1 MRGANYDFPMN
12 YTLKQLRYFAAA
24 GETGSVTKAA
34 ALVHVSQPSI
44 SAAVAHLEQVFGLQL
59 FIRHHAQGL
68 SLTPSGRR
76 LLGEAKRLLNQAEGL
91 HQYASELG
99 ESLAGQLDVGCF
111 TTLAPILMPSLIK
124 DFCARYPQMQIRC
137 HEVHQEDL
145 LDGLLGGRFEVGLTY
160 DLNLGHDFGF
170 DAVASF
176 PPYAI
181 LPPDHRLAKRRKLS
195 IAELIEEPMI
205 LLDLPHSREY
215 FRSIFLTLGLE
226 PRIEH
231 RTASP
236 HMVRGLVA
244 NGFGYSL
251 LNARLEHDRALDGKP
266 FCAVP
271 LSDNVQPVR
280 VGIVTPAA
288 STATRAAAA
297 FAEHCHS
304 AWADKRFPCQAA
316 PVPDETLGETQAGR

>member
-1 MRGANYDFPMN
+1 MN

-34 ALVHVSQPSI
+34 SLVHVSQPSI
-44 SAAVAHLEQVFGLQL
+44 SAAIAHLEAVFGLQL

-68 SLTPSGRR
+68 SPTPAGRR
-76 LLGEAKRLLNQAEGL
+76 LLGEAKRLLTQAEGL
-91 HQYASELG
+91 RQYASELG
-99 ESLAGQLDVGCF
+99 ESLAGQLDVVCF
-111 TTLAPILMPSLIK
+111 TTLAPILMPALIK

-137 HEVHQEDL
+137 HEAHQEDL

-160 DLNLGHDFGF
+160 DLHLGDEVAF

-176 PPYAI
+176 PPYAV
-181 LPPDHRLAKRRKLS
+181 LPPDHRLAGRSRVS
-195 IAELIEEPMI
+195 IGELIEEPMI
-205 LLDLPHSREY
+205 LLDLPHSRDY
-215 FRSIFLTLGLE
+215 FRSIFLALGLE

-251 LNARLEHDRALDGKP
+251 LNARLEQDRALDGKP
-266 FCAVP
+266 FRAVP
-271 LSDNVQPVR
+271 LSDAIPPLKVGVVR
-280 VGIVTPAA
+280 PAGTTP
-288 STATRAAAA
+288 TRAATA
-297 FAEHCHS
+297 FSEHCRR
-304 AWADKRFPCQAA
+304 AWADKRFPCRAA
-316 PVPDETLGETQAGR
+316 PLTDEPR

>member
-1 MRGANYDFPMN
+1 MN
-12 YTLKQLRYFAAA
+12 YTLKQLGYFVAA

-44 SAAVAHLEQVFGLQL
+44 SAAIAHLEAVFGLQL

-68 SLTPSGRR
+68 SLTPAGRR
-76 LLGEAKRLLNQAEGL
+76 LLGEAKRLLTQAEGL
-91 HQYASELG
+91 TQCAGELSD
-99 ESLAGQLDVGCF
+99 SLAGQLDVVCF

-137 HEVHQEDL
+137 HEAHQEDV

-160 DLNLGHDFGF
+160 DLELGAEVAF
-170 DAVASF
+170 DPVASF

-181 LPPDHRLAKRRKLS
+181 LPPDHPLAARDTLA
-195 IAELIEEPMI
+195 IAELIEEPMV

-215 FRSIFLTLGLE
+215 FRSIFLALGLE

-251 LNARLEHDRALDGKP
+251 LNARLEYDRSLDGTP
-266 FCAVP
+266 FRAVP
-271 LSDNVQPVR
+271 LSDAVSPLR
-280 VGIVTPAA
+280 VGVVMPEGIVP
-288 STATRAAAA
+288 TRAAAA
-297 FAEHCHS
+297 FAEHCHG
-304 AWADKRFPCQAA
+304 AWAGKRFPCRAA
-316 PVPDETLGETQAGR
+316 PVTDESLGEAGSGR

>member
-1 MRGANYDFPMN
+1 MN

-24 GETGSVTKAA
+24 GDTGSVTKAA
-34 ALVHVSQPSI
+34 ARVHVSQPSI
-44 SAAVAHLEQVFGLQL
+44 SAAIAHLEQVFGLQL

-68 SLTPSGRR
+68 SLTPAGRR
-76 LLGEAKRLLNQAEGL
+76 LLVEAKRLLTQAEGL
-91 HQYASELG
+91 HHYAGELG
-99 ESLAGQLDVGCF
+99 QSLAGQLEVGCF

-124 DFCARYPQMQIRC
+124 GFRARYPKVQVRC

-145 LDGLLGGRFEVGLTY
+145 LDGLLGGRFEVGLAY
-160 DLNLGHDFGF
+160 DLNLGAEVAF
-170 DAVASF
+170 DGVASF

-181 LPPDHRLAKRRKLS
+181 LPPDHPLAERDRLA
-195 IAELIEEPMI
+195 IAELIDEPMI

-215 FRSIFLTLGLE
+215 FRSIFLSLGLE
-226 PRIEH
+226 PRIEQ

-266 FCAVP
+266 FRAVP
-271 LSDNVQPVR
+271 LSDPVRPLR
-280 VGIVTPAA
+280 VGIVTPAE
-288 STATRAAAA
+288 TTPTRTAAA
-297 FAEHCHS
+297 FAEHCHG
-304 AWADKRFPCQAA
+304 AWAGDRIPHEASRKGKAQKA
-316 PVPDETLGETQAGR
+316 PRSRSRP

>member
-1 MRGANYDFPMN
+1 MN
-12 YTLKQLRYFAAA
+12 FTLKQLRYFAAA

-34 ALVHVSQPSI
+34 VLVHVSQPSI
-44 SAAVAHLEQVFGLQL
+44 SAAIAHLEQVFGLQL

-68 SLTPSGRR
+68 SLTPAGRR

-91 HQYASELG
+91 SHTASELG
-99 ESLAGQLDVGCF
+99 DSLAGQLDVGCF

-124 DFCARYPQMQIRC
+124 DFCDRYPQMQIRC
-137 HEVHQEDL
+137 HEVHHEDL
-145 LDGLLGGRFEVGLTY
+145 LEGLLGGRFEVGLAY
-160 DLNLGHDFGF
+160 DLNLGGDFAF

-176 PPYAI
+176 PPYAV
-181 LPPDHRLAKRRKLS
+181 LPPDHPLAGRGELS
-195 IAELIEEPMI
+195 IAELIDEPMI

-215 FRSIFLTLGLE
+215 FRSIFLSLGLE
-226 PRIEH
+226 PRIEQ

-266 FCAVP
+266 FRAVP
-271 LSDNVQPVR
+271 LSDAVRPLR
-280 VGIVTPAA
+280 VGIVTPAEA
-288 STATRAAAA
+288 RPTRAAAA

-304 AWADKRFPCQAA
+304 AWDRKRFPCQAA
-316 PVPDETLGETQAGR
+316 PVPDETLGEGRPAR

>member
-1 MRGANYDFPMN
+1 MN
-12 YTLKQLRYFAAA
+12 YTLKQLRYFVAA

-34 ALVHVSQPSI
+34 SLVHVSQPSI
-44 SAAVAHLEQVFGLQL
+44 SAAIAHLEAVFGLQL

-68 SLTPSGRR
+68 SLTPAGRR
-76 LLGEAKRLLNQAEGL
+76 LLGEAKRLMTQAENL

-99 ESLAGQLDVGCF
+99 ESLAGQLDVVCF
-111 TTLAPILMPSLIK
+111 TTLAPILMPALIK
-124 DFCARYPQMQIRC
+124 DFCADYPQMQIRC
-137 HEVHQEDL
+137 HEAHQEDL
-145 LDGLLGGRFEVGLTY
+145 LDGLMGGRFEVGLTY
-160 DLNLGHDFGF
+160 DLDMGGDVAFEP
-170 DAVASF
+170 VASF

-181 LPPDHRLAKRRKLS
+181 LPPDHPLAGRDRVA
-195 IAELIEEPMI
+195 IAELIDEPMI

-215 FRSIFLTLGLE
+215 FRSIFLALGLE

-266 FCAVP
+266 FRAVA
-271 LSDNVQPVR
+271 LSDEIAPLR
-280 VGIVTPAA
+280 VGVVTLAGITP
-288 STATRAAAA
+288 TRAATA
-297 FAEHCHS
+297 FAEHCRR
-304 AWADKRFPCQAA
+304 AWLDKRFPCRAA
-316 PVPDETLGETQAGR
+316 PVPDEPGSGVRSQA

>member
-1 MRGANYDFPMN
+1 MN
-12 YTLKQLRYFAAA
+12 YTLKQLRYFADA
-24 GETGSVTKAA
+24 GETSSVTKAA

-44 SAAVAHLEQVFGLQL
+44 SAAIAHLEQDFGLQL

-68 SLTPSGRR
+68 SLTPAGRR
-76 LLGEAKRLLNQAEGL
+76 LLGEAKRLLSQAEGL
-91 HQYASELG
+91 SHYASELG

-137 HEVHQEDL
+137 HEVHHEDL
-145 LDGLLGGRFEVGLTY
+145 LEGLLGGRFEVGLAY
-160 DLNLGHDFGF
+160 DLNLGGDCAF
-170 DAVASF
+170 DVVASF

-181 LPPDHRLAKRRKLS
+181 LPPDHPLAKRRELS
-195 IAELIEEPMI
+195 IAELIDEPMI

-215 FRSIFLTLGLE
+215 FRSIFLSLGLE
-226 PRIEH
+226 PRIEQ

-266 FCAVP
+266 FRAIP
-271 LSDNVQPVR
+271 LSDKVQPLR
-280 VGIVTPAA
+280 VGIVMPAEATP
-288 STATRAAAA
+288 TRAAAA
-297 FAEHCHS
+297 FAKHCHS
-304 AWADKRFPCQAA
+304 AWARQRFPCQAA
-316 PVPDETLGETQAGR
+316 PVPDETLGEARPDR

>member
-1 MRGANYDFPMN
+1 MN

-34 ALVHVSQPSI
+34 GLVHVSQPSI
-44 SAAVAHLEQVFGLQL
+44 SAAIAHLEAVFGLQL

-68 SLTPSGRR
+68 SLTAAGRR

-91 HQYASELG
+91 HQYASDLG
-99 ESLAGQLDVGCF
+99 DSLAGQLDVGCF
-111 TTLAPILMPSLIK
+111 TTLAPILMPGLIK

-145 LDGLLGGRFEVGLTY
+145 LLGLMDGRFEVALTY
-160 DLNLGHDFGF
+160 DLHLGGDVAF
-170 DAVASF
+170 DPVASF

-181 LPPDHRLAKRRKLS
+181 LPPEHPLAGRS
-195 IAELIEEPMI
+195 QVSVAELIGEPMI
-205 LLDLPHSREY
+205 LLDLPHSRDY
-215 FRSIFLTLGLE
+215 FRSIFLALGLE
-226 PRIEH
+226 PRIEQ
-231 RTASP
+231 RTTSP

-251 LNARLEHDRALDGKP
+251 LNARLKHDRALDGKP

-271 LSDNVQPVR
+271 LSDEIEPLR
-280 VGIVTPAA
+280 VGIVTPAE
-288 STATRAAAA
+288 STLTRAAAA
-297 FAEHCHS
+297 FAEHCHR
-304 AWADKRFPCQAA
+304 AWLDKRFPCRAA
-316 PVPDETLGETQAGR
+316 SVAEEPRQDGQPTGR

>member
-1 MRGANYDFPMN
+1 MN
-12 YTLKQLRYFAAA
+12 YTLKQLRYFVAA

-34 ALVHVSQPSI
+34 SLVHVSQPSI
-44 SAAVAHLEQVFGLQL
+44 SAAIAHLEAVFGLQL

-68 SLTPSGRR
+68 SLTPAGRR
-76 LLGEAKRLLNQAEGL
+76 LLGEAKRLLTQAEGL
-91 HQYASELG
+91 HQTASELG

-111 TTLAPILMPSLIK
+111 TTLAPILMPALIK
-124 DFCARYPQMQIRC
+124 DFCARYPRMQIRC
-137 HEVHQEDL
+137 HEAHQEDL
-145 LDGLLGGRFEVGLTY
+145 LDGLMGGRFEVGLTY
-160 DLNLGHDFGF
+160 DLHLGDDFAF
-170 DAVASF
+170 DPVASF

-181 LPPDHRLAKRRKLS
+181 LPPEHPLAERGRVS
-195 IAELIEEPMI
+195 IAELIEEPMV
-205 LLDLPHSREY
+205 LLDLPHSRDY
-215 FRSIFLTLGLE
+215 FSSIFLALGLE

-251 LNARLEHDRALDGKP
+251 LNARLKHDRALDGKP
-266 FCAVP
+266 FRAVP
-271 LSDNVQPVR
+271 LSDEIEPLR
-280 VGIVTPAA
+280 VGIVTPAD
-288 STATRAAAA
+288 STPTRAAAA

-316 PVPDETLGETQAGR
+316 PVPDEPRPEAQSKR